1 MILTLNESN
10 GFGSGNL
17 IADRCSLWDSLMNYP
32 TVISEVRGY
41 LSRFFAY
48 SFTRF
53 FDLLFPTSRGF
64 YEGLEES

>member
-1 MILTLNESN
+1 
-10 GFGSGNL
+10 
-17 IADRCSLWDSLMNYP
+17 MNYP